1 MDALG
6 SGESM
11 KRREFLIAAA
21 MLVTPMRRGSAQQPA
36 KMKRLAIIEPAAKP
50 SDVSIGGNPGY
61 AIFFE
66 EMERLGYVEGR
77 NLIVERYC
85 LEGRFDRV
93 PEIVDEVVAA
103 RPDVIFVIRNDLT
116 LAIMSKTHTI
126 PIVAWTGDPIAAGI
140 VSSLARP
147 GGNVTGVSIDAGAE
161 IGGKLIELLAKAV
174 GKLSNIR
181 MLLTVAN
188 QEASLL
194 PKAIRAAAEKMN
206 IPIRPELLQS
216 PINEAE
222 YRRAFDAM
230 QRDHVDGVVIP
241 ADSMNYTYRV
251 LLGRLAQQYRLPAIC
266 WFSGSVEA
274 GALMSYAAFNLDE
287 EARRLAAQVVEIL
300 NGGNPAEM
308 PVFQETHFDLVI
320 NLKAAKEL
328 GLEIPAELIARADRL
343 IE

>member
-1 MDALG
+1 M
-6 SGESM
+6 
-11 KRREFLIAAA
+11 
-21 MLVTPMRRGSAQQPA
+21 
-36 KMKRLAIIEPAAKP
+36 
-50 SDVSIGGNPGY
+50 
-61 AIFFE
+61 
-66 EMERLGYVEGR
+66 
-77 NLIVERYC
+77 
-85 LEGRFDRV
+85 
-93 PEIVDEVVAA
+93 
-103 RPDVIFVIRNDLT
+103 
-116 LAIMSKTHTI
+116 
-126 PIVAWTGDPIAAGI
+126 
-140 VSSLARP
+140 
-147 GGNVTGVSIDAGAE
+147 SIDAGAE

-274 GALMSYAAFNLDE
+274 GALMSYAAFNLDG
-287 EARRLAAQVVEIL
+287 EARRLAAQVVQIL

-308 PVFQETHFDLVI
+308 PFFQETHFDLVI

-328 GLEIPAELIARADRL
+328 GLELPADLVASEQADRVKVAFYCDTRVRTWPFATFGACVVIGSLSEWQARAAASVENDPSRAL
-343 IE
+343 IVRSRQA